1 VVFKAD
7 ISVALDRLIASYELD
22 RFYNARD
29 TLQDLINQKKRLN
42 DRRALIIFNDSMY
55 FRHPEKK
62 EAIRFALQNYA
73 QIITL
78 ITQNG

>member
-1 VVFKAD
+1 MQWFSK
-7 ISVALDRLIASYELD
+7 LIYPWHLIVLLLAMN
-22 RFYNARD
+22 YNARD